1 MVADRSPSPVRSVTP
16 SSLHPRPG
24 VGSLSVLIVEA
35 DADFSAF
42 LLEVLADARL
52 DVSLVATAE
61 VALERLGVRSFDF
74 VLTAVRLPGPLDGI
88 ALANRIRVLD
98 SRAIVLVMTAFGS
111 PAVAEAALA
120 AGAGECLSKPF
131 PASALLARMQIEVLA
146 AAVPGL

>member
-1 MVADRSPSPVRSVTP
+1 M
-16 SSLHPRPG
+16 
-24 VGSLSVLIVEA
+24 EA

-111 PAVAEAALA
+111 PAVAEAVLA